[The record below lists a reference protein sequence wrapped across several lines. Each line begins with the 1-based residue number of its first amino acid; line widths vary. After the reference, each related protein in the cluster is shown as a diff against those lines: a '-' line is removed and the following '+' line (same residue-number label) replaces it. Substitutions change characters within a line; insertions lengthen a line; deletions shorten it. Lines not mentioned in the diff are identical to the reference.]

1 MNILKGEI
9 ASLKVQGALSLVM
22 VAVSSVRLSTI
33 VIDTPETVSYLRVG
47 NTVKVIFKETEVIIG
62 KGTSHNISL
71 QNKLAGTIRSVE
83 SGEILSKLVLDTVA
97 GEITSIITAN
107 AVSQLELKEGTAVT
121 AMIKT
126 NEIMLSE

>member
-62 KGTSHNISL
+62 KGTSRNISL